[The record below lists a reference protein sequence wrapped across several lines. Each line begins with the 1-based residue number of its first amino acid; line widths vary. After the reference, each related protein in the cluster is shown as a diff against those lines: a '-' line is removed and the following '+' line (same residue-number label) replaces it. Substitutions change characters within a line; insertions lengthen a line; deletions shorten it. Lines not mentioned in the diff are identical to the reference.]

1 MKNTNYD
8 AHDPQISVNFYHKN
22 MYRFRSAQL
31 KLQKT
36 DQKTGL
42 YLIIIIPLN
51 KLKK

>member
-8 AHDPQISVNFYHKN
+8 ANDPQILVIFYHKN

-31 KLQKT
+31 KQKT

-42 YLIIIIPLN
+42 YLIIIIPL
-51 KLKK
+51 KT